1 MKQFLYLDNDIVN
14 SIIAQNEK
22 GLIQTLSSEQ
32 ESNETE
38 TDATHG
44 DVKVEGTIGGSFLKL
59 AKAEAN
65 LSSNMGYEESG
76 STFSASREL
85 VSKTLHDAA
94 FDIAQEYIDPAKSPI
109 NNHDNDE
116 YGNYVEIT
124 RVFDFI
130 DLDYLEQL
138 FAKGGFIEYLKK
150 TEKEKI
156 EALGEEAKSQ
166 MNREQLRGKSSQIK
180 SVIKEKIAQNSKQY
194 DDVHDI
200 IVAFRQLI
208 PYSRMLISSD
218 GYLVPLDDKY
228 FRINPANMGFKYGGE
243 ITCVGMITN
252 IIGEDTDPCDDK
264 NIFATLQFS
273 VNEALRAILPTKETN
288 LCVLHPIAVFYN
300 R

>member
-22 GLIQTLSSEQ
+22 GLIQSLSSEQ
-32 ESNETE
+32 ESNESE
-38 TDATHG
+38 SDVAHG
-44 DVKVEGTIGGSFLKL
+44 NVGVRGGIGGSLFKL
-59 AKAEAN
+59 AKAEAD
-65 LSSNMGYEESG
+65 LSSNLGYEESV
-76 STFSASREL
+76 STFYASTEL

-94 FDIAQEYIDPAKSPI
+94 FDMAYKYITPASCPNGDR
-109 NNHDNDE
+109 NNDD
-116 YGNYVEIT
+116 YGNYIEIT

-130 DLDYLEQL
+130 DLDYLEKL

-156 EALGEEAKSQ
+156 EALGEEAKSKL
-166 MNREQLRGKSSQIK
+166 NREQLRAKSSQIRTL
-180 SVIKEKIAQNSKQY
+180 IKENIAQNSKQY
-194 DDVHDI
+194 NDVRDI
-200 IVAFRQLI
+200 IIAFRQLI
-208 PYSRMLISSD
+208 PYSKMLISND
-218 GYLVPLDDKY
+218 GYLVPLDDNY
-228 FRINPANMGFKYGGE
+228 FRINPASMGFKYGGE

-252 IIGEDTDPCDDK
+252 IIGEDTNPCDDK

-300 R
+300 K

>member
-14 SIIAQNEK
+14 SIIAQNEQ
-22 GLIQTLSSEQ
+22 GLIQSLSSEQ

-38 TDATHG
+38 TDSTRG
-44 DVKVEGTIGGSFLKL
+44 DVAVKGTVGGSLFKL
-59 AKAEAN
+59 AKAEAD
-65 LSSNMGYEESG
+65 LSSNIGYDESS
-76 STFSASREL
+76 STFYASKEL

-94 FDIAQEYIDPAKSPI
+94 FDMAYTYIAPSVCAIEDHS
-109 NNHDNDE
+109 NDD
-116 YGNYVEIT
+116 YGNYIEIT

-130 DLDYLEQL
+130 DLDYLEKL

-166 MNREQLRGKSSQIK
+166 MSREQLRAKSSQIR
-180 SVIKEKIAQNSKQY
+180 SLIKDKIAQNSKQY
-194 DDVHDI
+194 EDVHDI

-208 PYSRMLISSD
+208 PYSKMLISND
-218 GYLVPLDDKY
+218 GYLIPLDDNY

-252 IIGEDTDPCDDK
+252 IIGQDTDPCDDK

-273 VNEALRAILPTKETN
+273 VNEALRSILPTSEAN
-288 LCVLHPIAVFYN
+288 LCVIHPIAVFYN